1 MTSLV
6 SFADL
11 LAGRTRDAETIAFT
25 VTDDWQQGR
34 TAFGGLVAA
43 MAACAIRD
51 VLGAQRPLRALQVNF
66 VGSVPAGPAQ
76 VRVEVLRA
84 GQSITQAQATLTA
97 AGQTACVVG
106 AVLGLPKASALPEVA
121 LSRPPSAAAEA
132 LPDTPF
138 MPARMPAF
146 IRHFATRWAEGAP
159 PGTGQPACPS
169 RIWLSLRS
177 APVPREL
184 LTILF
189 ADVMPSP
196 ALSPARGPVFAAS
209 LAWSIEFL
217 PASQGEGGDGWWRA
231 DTELAGSAQGY
242 AHQLTTVWAPDG
254 SAAARS
260 QQVVALYA

>member
-11 LAGRTRDAETIAFT
+11 LAARTRDGDSIGFT

-43 MAACAIRD
+43 IAACAIRD
-51 VLGAQRPLRALQVNF
+51 VLGRERALRALQVNF

-76 VRVEVLRA
+76 VRVDLLRA
-84 GQSITQAQATLTA
+84 GQSITQAQATVVA

-106 AVLGLPKASALPEVA
+106 AVLGLPKRSALPEFA
-121 LSRPPSAAAEA
+121 LSRPPSAPADA

-138 MPARMPAF
+138 LPGRMPVF
-146 IRHFATRWAEGAP
+146 LRHFANRWAEGAP
-159 PGTGQPACPS
+159 PGSGQPAGPS
-169 RIWLSLRS
+169 RIWLALRS

-184 LTILF
+184 LAILY
-189 ADVMPSP
+189 ADMMPSP

-209 LAWSIEFL
+209 LAWSIEL
-217 PASQGEGGDGWWRA
+217 LAASQGDDGEGWWRA

-242 AHQLTTVWAPDG
+242 AHQLTTVWTPDG
-254 SAAARS
+254 QAAARS